1 MPQAPNSQDQGK
13 QTYEEPADPKFF
25 RRGRKSSSPPSLVGN
40 PFNQKG
46 GGDKEYAEAN
56 HQPAA
61 THAILRKALIYHFA
75 LKSEVDITTAAIE
88 TASQVSSDAQLPVG
102 VGSKSAIVYVVGIDR
117 SKSAASE
124 IEFATKKANRCGVG
138 LVRRHIA
145 VLLVLLC
152 CSALSWS
159 QIESRTVRGT
169 VRDQGG
175 YLVAGARVTLQGTGY
190 NHEVRCDSDGT
201 FRIEGAPR
209 EPLTLA
215 ADAPGFAHFTATL
228 VADNDQIEVVLRT
241 APISQEINVTANR
254 VGTTAAET
262 AESVEVLSRQELESV
277 AAESVDQE
285 LREVPG
291 FTLFRRSDSRI
302 ANPTTQGASLRG
314 VGGSGTSRALVLF
327 DDIPLNDPFG
337 GWVYWGRIPREDVS
351 SIEVLRGGGSSL
363 YGSDALSGVV
373 SVYPEKA
380 AHSLISAEISGGSE
394 STPDVSVASSL
405 IMFKSW
411 DLDTDGEFFHTNG
424 YILVPPDQRGT
435 VDTPANSYHGT
446 GRLTGRRKFAAGD
459 LFLSG
464 DFYDE
469 ARDNGTPLTTNDT
482 QIAQLSGGLNLSA
495 GPASIQL
502 RGYGS
507 GQSYNQ
513 TFSSV
518 AVNRDSE
525 TLTRA
530 QHVPAQQAGGSMTAS
545 GQAGSYNLLVGGLDG
560 RYERGFSNE
569 TAFASSLATSLVD
582 SGGRQQRF
590 GAFLQDSIRLHPR
603 LLFTVGGRYDNW
615 DNYEAHTSTT
625 PLVASVKSSF
635 TTFPDQSEHAFSPRA
650 SLLFRASDHVTLT
663 ASGYRSFRAPTL
675 NELYRSFRL
684 GNVLTLAN
692 PQLVAERLTGAEG
705 GANFFLGSTRIYTAF
720 FWMEVSDPV
729 ANVTLS
735 TAPILIT
742 DERENLGSTRSRGV
756 EADASWRFHRLDV
769 IAGYQFADAVVT
781 SFRANPALVGLEI
794 PQVAPHQFTLQTR
807 YTISGGWTV
816 AAQARASSC
825 QFDDDLNQ
833 FPLASFFQL
842 DTYVS
847 KRLRS
852 GIELFAA
859 VENLFDSRIQVARTP
874 TLNVGPPIF
883 ARAGVK
889 LHWE

>member
-1 MPQAPNSQDQGK
+1 M
-13 QTYEEPADPKFF
+13 F
-25 RRGRKSSSPPSLVGN
+25 RRK
-40 PFNQKG
+40 
-46 GGDKEYAEAN
+46 
-56 HQPAA
+56 
-61 THAILRKALIYHFA
+61 
-75 LKSEVDITTAAIE
+75 
-88 TASQVSSDAQLPVG
+88 
-102 VGSKSAIVYVVGIDR
+102 
-117 SKSAASE
+117 
-124 IEFATKKANRCGVG
+124 
-138 LVRRHIA
+138 IA
-145 VLLVLLC
+145 CLLVLLFC
-152 CSALSWS
+152 AALAWCQS
-159 QIESRTVRGT
+159 ESRTVRGT

-175 YLVAGARVTLQGTGY
+175 YLVAGALISLQGAGY
-190 NHEVRCDSDGT
+190 QHEVRSGPDGT
-201 FRIEGAPR
+201 FRIDGAPR

-215 ADAPGFAHFTATL
+215 AEATGFARFTALLT
-228 VADNDQIEVVLRT
+228 ADSDRIDVVLGA
-241 APISQEINVTANR
+241 APISQEVNVTANR
-254 VGTTAAET
+254 VGTTASET
-262 AESVEVLSRQELESV
+262 AESVVVLTRQEMESV
-277 AAESVDQE
+277 AAETVDQT

-291 FTLFRRSDSRI
+291 FTLFRRSDSRT

-314 VGGSGTSRALVLF
+314 VGGSGTGRALVLF

-373 SVYPEKA
+373 SVAPGRS
-380 AHSLISAEISGGSE
+380 AHSLISTEISGGSE
-394 STPDVSVASSL
+394 STPDVPVASSL
-405 IMFKSW
+405 MFKSW
-411 DLDTDGEFFHTNG
+411 VLDTDGEFFRSDG
-424 YILVPPDQRGT
+424 YILVPSDLRGT
-435 VDTPANSYHGT
+435 VDTQANSYHGT
-446 GRLTGRRKFAAGD
+446 GRLTGRRKLTVGD
-459 LFLSG
+459 FFLSG

-469 ARDNGTPLTTNDT
+469 TRDNGTPLTTNDT
-482 QIAQLSGGLNLSA
+482 QIAELSGGLNLSTSL
-495 GPASIQL
+495 ASIQL

-513 TFSSV
+513 TFSAV
-518 AVNRDSE
+518 ALNRDSE

-545 GQAGSYNLLVGGLDG
+545 GQAGGHNLLVGGVDG
-560 RYERGFSNE
+560 RYVRGFSNE
-569 TAFASSLATSLVD
+569 TAFALAATSFVD

-603 LLFTVGGRYDNW
+603 LLFTLGERYDNW

-625 PLVASVKSSF
+625 RLVTSVKSSF
-635 TTFPDQSEHAFSPRA
+635 TAFPDQSDHAFSPRA
-650 SLLFRASDHVTLT
+650 SLLFRASDRVTLT

-705 GANFFLGSTRIYTAF
+705 GANFFLGSTRIHTAF

-735 TAPILIT
+735 TTPAVIT
-742 DERENLGSTRSRGV
+742 DERENLGRTRSRGV

-769 IAGYQFADAVVT
+769 IAGYQFVDAVVT
-781 SFRANPALVGLEI
+781 SFHANPALVGLEI
-794 PQVAPHQFTLQTR
+794 PQVAPHQFTFQSR
-807 YTISGGWTV
+807 YTMSGGWTV
-816 AAQARASSC
+816 AAQARAASS

-842 DTYVS
+842 DAYVC

-852 GIELFAA
+852 GIDVFAA
-859 VENLFDSRIQVARTP
+859 VENLFDSRIQIARTP